1 MRTLILLTA
10 LNLIGVAAR
19 SEDARPAPSPTA
31 DAIALATPS
40 PTPDTL
46 ESIAVEASSPF
57 PSPSPEP
64 NPPVE
69 KADPQFVPPP
79 SYMPMNIPLTEE
91 EKAGVGITKEWQA
104 NSLQAM
110 NLRPGPDGSVQFTYG
125 ASMPSIVCAVLEVT
139 DLQLQTGE
147 IINGV
152 HVGDSV
158 RWTVESAVSG
168 EGATQT
174 AHLLIKPADVGLET
188 SLVIMTNR
196 RTYHFVLR
204 SHQTDYMHLVSLT
217 YPNDP
222 PAPFVAKPTPNYDPP
237 RDDEIRPVKN
247 ASGKAIVEKRSAD
260 SVDAHYRLSGSA
272 PWKPVEVYNDGTKT
286 YIEMPRGIAHME
298 APSLYVIR
306 PNGFLRASEKVMVN
320 YRVKGHWYVVDSIFQ
335 KAILIAGVGVN
346 QDKVTITHEG
356 AIQ

>member
-1 MRTLILLTA
+1 
-10 LNLIGVAAR
+10 
-19 SEDARPAPSPTA
+19 
-31 DAIALATPS
+31 
-40 PTPDTL
+40 
-46 ESIAVEASSPF
+46 
-57 PSPSPEP
+57 
-64 NPPVE
+64 
-69 KADPQFVPPP
+69 
-79 SYMPMNIPLTEE
+79 MPMNVELTQE
-91 EKAGVGITKEWQA
+91 EKTGVGITKEWQA
-104 NSLQAM
+104 NSLQNM
-110 NLRPGPDGSVQFTYG
+110 NLRPGPDGSIQFIYG

-158 RWTVESAVSG
+158 RWTVESSVSG

-174 AHLLIKPADVGLET
+174 AHLLIKPRDVGLET

-204 SHQTDYMHLVSLT
+204 SHETDYMHLVSLT

-222 PAPFVAKPTPNYDPP
+222 PPVLPKPTASNDPP
-237 RDDEIRPVKN
+237 RDEEIRPVKN
-247 ASGKAIVEKRSAD
+247 GGGKAIVEKRSAD
-260 SVDAHYRLSGSA
+260 SVDANYRLSGSA

-306 PNGFLRASEKVMVN
+306 PNGFFRASEKVMVN

-335 KAILIAGVGVN
+335 KAILIAGVGGN

>member
-1 MRTLILLTA
+1 M
-10 LNLIGVAAR
+10 GVGAR
-19 SEDARPAPSPTA
+19 NEEAGRPTQANQIRVATTSPPP
-31 DAIALATPS
+31 ATHRPTKGKA
-40 PTPDTL
+40 PTPPPTPAQ
-46 ESIAVEASSPF
+46 EQT
-57 PSPSPEP
+57 
-64 NPPVE
+64 PPVE
-69 KADPQFVPPP
+69 KADPQFVQPP
-79 SYMPMNIPLTEE
+79 SYMPMNVPLTEE

-110 NLRPGPDGSVQFTYG
+110 NLRPGPDGVVQVTYG
-125 ASMPSIVCAVLEVT
+125 GSSPSIVFSVLEVT
-139 DLQLQTGE
+139 DLQLSIGE

-204 SHQTDYMHLVSLT
+204 SHQTDYMHLVSLI
-217 YPNDP
+217 YPNDA
-222 PAPFVAKPTPNYDPP
+222 PAPVVAKPTPNYDPP

-260 SVDAHYRLSGSA
+260 LVDAHYRLSGSA
-272 PWKPVEVYNDGTKT
+272 PWKPVEVYNYGTQT
-286 YIEMPRGIAHME
+286 
-298 APSLYVIR
+298 
-306 PNGFLRASEKVMVN
+306 
-320 YRVKGHWYVVDSIFQ
+320 
-335 KAILIAGVGVN
+335 
-346 QDKVTITHEG
+346 
-356 AIQ
+356 